1 MRCALTY
8 LAVAVLAGACG
19 GGGSAPP
26 PSGPTG
32 PPDVR
37 VDVVREHAEQFSE
50 DIPERRAGSQEE
62 LAAATYI
69 TGHLQQAGYIVL
81 LDAVPVKNLVRST
94 NVVANP
100 PSGDEPQVV
109 VAVPYGSAPAAPDIP
124 EALGVFLEL
133 ARALRVRDPEHSV
146 EFVALGAEFTDLA
159 GGRLGSRR
167 LAQLLLD
174 EDVDPVVVV
183 LDGVSDEAPLSIRGT
198 AANEIAEAAGPRD
211 GDGSAQD
218 LSPDELI
225 WQRAGLDFAYVRGP
239 PEEIGPLLLD
249 YLAAA
254 GR

>member
-1 MRCALTY
+1 MIKAAVAC
-8 LAVAVLAGACG
+8 LAVTTLAGACG
-19 GGGSAPP
+19 GDRPAPP
-26 PSGPTG
+26 PTAAAG
-32 PPDVR
+32 PPNVR
-37 VDVVREHAEQFSE
+37 LDVVRDHATQFTE

-100 PSGDEPQVV
+100 PSGDLEVV
-109 VAVPYGSAPAAPDIP
+109 VAVPYGSSPAFPDIP
-124 EALGVFLEL
+124 EAVGEFLEL
-133 ARALRVRDPEHSV
+133 ARALRVRVPEHSV
-146 EFVALGAEFTDLA
+146 EFVALGAEFADLA

-183 LDGVSDEAPLSIRGT
+183 LDGVSEEAPLSIRGT
-198 AANEIAEAAGPRD
+198 AADEIAPAGIGAHD
-211 GDGSAQD
+211 M
-218 LSPDELI
+218 SPDETI
-225 WQRAGLDFAYVRGP
+225 WGRAGLDFAFVNGS
-239 PEEIGPLLLD
+239 PEELGPLLLE
-249 YLAAA
+249 YLETA